1 MWEKNK
7 GTTKYDKS
15 TVKCDINTAECDNG
29 TTRCKKKIKEP
40 LKVTIRNSYMW
51 C

>member
-40 LKVTIRNSYMW
+40 LNVTKRNSYMW